1 MDRPVPHPT
10 TLVKLVHRAG
20 PEVIGQLNTALVA
33 KLGAD
38 KG

>member
-1 MDRPVPHPT
+1 MVEAR
-10 TLVKLVHRAG
+10 LVKLVRRAG

-33 KLGAD
+33 KLAAY